1 MQTVQTVNL
10 GAEYDE
16 DLFEASAATLADEGA
31 TLLEKLQGVAG
42 SQDVSLWKYIIG
54 DDVIEV
60 ASETYMGLTITGPS
74 KVVEHLEAAI
84 RERLKSKN
92 NHES

>member
-1 MQTVQTVNL
+1 MQTVKTINL

-54 DDVIEV
+54 EDVIEV
-60 ASETYMGLTITGPS
+60 VSETYMGLTITGPS